1 VDHGAHK
8 HRKGVPLEV
17 GKAKRDDE
25 HEGATQRPLGEH
37 AHDAIVQRH
46 EQVLCAPL
54 DRAVVDAKGVAGD
67 EALVVADQAH
77 GTIHVVVARAQE
89 AQQVGVLKQG
99 RGSEEGITGRGE
111 LVAQG
116 ERVGGAAL
124 LRLLQ
129 FLSSLLS
136 ATPSRSFIPLAYYGK
151 GHRLAEADV
160 LAHGVVGTKDIQRW
174 AQH

>member
-1 VDHGAHK
+1 
-8 HRKGVPLEV
+8 
-17 GKAKRDDE
+17 
-25 HEGATQRPLGEH
+25 
-37 AHDAIVQRH
+37 
-46 EQVLCAPL
+46 
-54 DRAVVDAKGVAGD
+54 
-67 EALVVADQAH
+67 
-77 GTIHVVVARAQE
+77 VVARAQE